1 MFKKLREKL
10 SGKSVSDDLQAGD
23 RDAGA
28 VAEFIAVM
36 DSFDKMSQPFH
47 DLAEK
52 GQAHAEKVAETGKV
66 DHSISS
72 QLEDALTDIRATEA
86 QIQETREAAGDL
98 SEAALARFET
108 TADKIADVER
118 AIEDAIKSIKV
129 AKIDFES
136 MRYDDDDDDDYDFD
150 GD

>member
-10 SGKSVSDDLQAGD
+10 AGKNSSDNLQADDGPS
-23 RDAGA
+23 GA

-52 GQAHAEKVAETGKV
+52 GRAHAEKVAETGKV
-66 DHSISS
+66 DNSIVS
-72 QLEDALTDIRATEA
+72 QLEDALTEIRATET

-108 TADKIADVER
+108 TADKIGDVET
-118 AIEDAIKSIKV
+118 AIEEAIKSIKF

-136 MRYDDDDDDDYDFD
+136 ERYDDDDDDDFDFD

>member
-10 SGKSVSDDLQAGD
+10 SGKDSSDTLPADDGQ
-23 RDAGA
+23 AGA

-52 GQAHAEKVAETGKV
+52 GRAHAEKVAETGKV
-66 DHSISS
+66 DHKITS
-72 QLEDALTDIRATEA
+72 QLEDALTDIRATEV

-108 TADKIADVER
+108 TADKIADVEQ
-118 AIEDAIKSIKV
+118 ALEDAIKAIKV

-136 MRYDDDDDDDYDFD
+136 ERYDDDDDDDFDFD